1 MNFSKGLLGVAVAA
15 TLLADTP
22 SAHAVTW
29 ATSNLNSSNMV
40 VAYSPDYPN
49 QVANAAAYWNNLAGT
64 TVVGVTSDPSAASF
78 TIKDVPVPDGDN
90 TPNLALTFAPTGE
103 TDIYQQR
110 ITEQGSDLQTVIT
123 HELGHSLGL
132 DHDPASTLMAPS
144 NGRLGGQAHDYEA
157 LKADLASH
165 GREIDNPAFD
175 APQTSQVASSTA
187 ATSNA
192 ASASS
197 VSQPESSVAS
207 SAAES
212 LQTTTSR
219 TARATRDDASTQSQQ
234 LATIETTPDQP
245 KTFDAKMST
254 VAHNT
259 TKHIVEG
266 AMIVVGTVA
275 GLFTAMARYSRA
287 HID

>member
-1 MNFSKGLLGVAVAA
+1 MNFSKGLLGVAVTAA
-15 TLLADTP
+15 LLADTP

-64 TVVGVTSDPSAASF
+64 TVVGVTTNPSAASV

-132 DHDPASTLMAPS
+132 DHDPASTLMV
-144 NGRLGGQAHDYEA
+144 NRHHKLLAH
-157 LKADLASH
+157 LH
-165 GREIDNPAFD
+165 
-175 APQTSQVASSTA
+175 
-187 ATSNA
+187 
-192 ASASS
+192 
-197 VSQPESSVAS
+197 
-207 SAAES
+207 
-212 LQTTTSR
+212 
-219 TARATRDDASTQSQQ
+219 QQ
-234 LATIETTPDQP
+234 LALLAPHLKQVPRRQHP
-245 KTFDAKMST
+245 KHHRRRRRAKQLVQHVMKLVHKQSNLQQLKQ
-254 VAHNT
+254 HPINLRRL
-259 TKHIVEG
+259 
-266 AMIVVGTVA
+266 MP
-275 GLFTAMARYSRA
+275 RYQQ
-287 HID
+287 

>member
-29 ATSNLNSSNMV
+29 ATSNLNSSNTV
-40 VAYSPDYPN
+40 VAYSPDYPS
-49 QVANAAAYWNNLAGT
+49 QVANAASYWNNLAGT
-64 TVVGVTSDPSAASF
+64 TVVGVTNDPSAASV

-110 ITEQGSDLQTVIT
+110 ITEEGADLQTIIT

-144 NGRLGGQAHDYEA
+144 NGRLGDQAHDYVA

-165 GREIDNPAFD
+165 GRQIDNPAFD
-175 APQTSQVASSTA
+175 DKQASQADSSSAPASAA
-187 ATSNA
+187 ATSQA
-192 ASASS
+192 
-197 VSQPESSVAS
+197 ESNDAS
-207 SAAES
+207 SATQAS
-212 LQTTTSR
+212 QTTTSR
-219 TARATRDDASTQSQQ
+219 TARASRDDASTQSQQ
-234 LATIETTPDQP
+234 LTTIETAPDQP

-254 VAHNT
+254 VTHNA
-259 TKHIVEG
+259 TKRIVES
-266 AMIVVGTVA
+266 AMIVVGAVA
-275 GLFTAMARYSRA
+275 GLFTAMARYSRT

>member
-29 ATSNLNSSNMV
+29 ATSNLTSSNTV
-40 VAYSPDYPN
+40 VAYSPDYPR
-49 QVANAAAYWNNLAGT
+49 QVADAASYWNNLAGT
-64 TVVGVTSDPSAASF
+64 TVVGVTNDPSAASV

-110 ITEQGSDLQTVIT
+110 ITEEGADLQTVIT

-132 DHDPASTLMAPS
+132 DHDPASPLMAPS
-144 NGRLGGQAHDYEA
+144 NGRLGDQAHDYVA

-165 GREIDNPAFD
+165 GRQIDNPAFD
-175 APQTSQVASSTA
+175 DKQASQAE
-187 ATSNA
+187 SND
-192 ASASS
+192 
-197 VSQPESSVAS
+197 AS
-207 SAAES
+207 SATQAS
-212 LQTTTSR
+212 QPTTSR
-219 TARATRDDASTQSQQ
+219 TARASRDDASTQSQQ
-234 LATIETTPDQP
+234 LTTIETAPDQP

-254 VAHNT
+254 VTHNA
-259 TKHIVEG
+259 TKRIVES
-266 AMIVVGTVA
+266 AMIVVGAVA
-275 GLFTAMARYSRA
+275 GLFTAMARYSRT

>member
-15 TLLADTP
+15 ALLADTP

-29 ATSNLNSSNMV
+29 ATSNQNSSNAV
-40 VAYSPDYPN
+40 VAYSPDYPS
-49 QVANAAAYWNNLAGT
+49 QVANAASYWNNLAGT
-64 TVVGVTSDPSAASF
+64 TVVGVTNDPSAASV

-110 ITEQGSDLQTVIT
+110 ITEEGADLQTVIT

-132 DHDPASTLMAPS
+132 DHDPAYTLMAPS
-144 NGRLGGQAHDYEA
+144 NGRLGDQAHDYVA

-165 GREIDNPAFD
+165 GRQIDNPAFD
-175 APQTSQVASSTA
+175 DKQASQADSSSAPASAA
-187 ATSNA
+187 ATSQA
-192 ASASS
+192 
-197 VSQPESSVAS
+197 ESNDAS
-207 SAAES
+207 SATQAS
-212 LQTTTSR
+212 QTTTSR
-219 TARATRDDASTQSQQ
+219 TARASRDDASTQSQQ
-234 LATIETTPDQP
+234 LTTIETAPDQP

-254 VAHNT
+254 VTHNA
-259 TKHIVEG
+259 TKRIVES
-266 AMIVVGTVA
+266 AMIVVGAVA
-275 GLFTAMARYSRA
+275 GLFTAMARYSRT

>member
-22 SAHAVTW
+22 PAHAVTW

-64 TVVGVTSDPSAASF
+64 TVVGVTSDPSAASV

-90 TPNLALTFAPTGE
+90 TPNLALNFAPTGE

-175 APQTSQVASSTA
+175 APQTSQAASSTA
-187 ATSNA
+187 AASNA
-192 ASASS
+192 ASAST

-212 LQTTTSR
+212 SQTTTSR

-234 LATIETTPDQP
+234 LTIIETTPDQP

-259 TKHIVEG
+259 TKRIVEG
-266 AMIVVGTVA
+266 A
-275 GLFTAMARYSRA
+275 
-287 HID
+287 